1 MSSYKLWLQLTS
13 KKLSLELRGI
23 DPRTSHMLSER
34 STTWATA
41 PVIPS
46 GARSGHIQTDC
57 RDSRDLLFRHSVSRQ
72 DNQTLDDFSN
82 QLLIFLRW
90 RMKLSIILRLLSYV
104 RMAEWSKAPDSRFI
118 PFSCL
123 MSEFS
128 GPRMWAWVRIPLLTQ
143 FCPFI
148 FADTLYCTVLYHLV
162 MKQIRLMHR
171 VVISV
176 YTVHVW

>member
-1 MSSYKLWLQLTS
+1 MCNYRLWLQLRC

-41 PVIPS
+41 PVIPT
-46 GARSGHIQTDC
+46 GARSRHIQTDC
-57 RDSRDLLFRHSVSRQ
+57 RDLLFGDSVTRH
-72 DNQTLDDFSN
+72 DNQTPDDFSN
-82 QLLIFLRW
+82 HLLILLRW
-90 RMKLSIILRLLSYV
+90 TMKLSIILRRLSYV

-148 FADTLYCTVLYHLV
+148 FAIVPYCIIL
-162 MKQIRLMHR
+162 
-171 VVISV
+171 
-176 YTVHVW
+176 

>member
-1 MSSYKLWLQLTS
+1 MSSYILWLQLIS

-46 GARSGHIQTDC
+46 GARSRDIQTDC
-57 RDSRDLLFRHSVSRQ
+57 RDLLLGNSVTRH
-72 DNQTLDDFSN
+72 DNQTLDDFSK
-82 QLLIFLRW
+82 QLLILLCW
-90 RMKLSIILRLLSYV
+90 TMNVAIIVRQLSYV

-148 FADTLYCTVLYHLV
+148 FADTLSCIILKRNKFVQCNV
-162 MKQIRLMHR
+162 
-171 VVISV
+171 
-176 YTVHVW
+176 

>member
-1 MSSYKLWLQLTS
+1 MSSYILWLQLAS

-41 PVIPS
+41 PVIWP
-46 GARSGHIQTDC
+46 GARSEHIQTEC
-57 RDSRDLLFRHSVSRQ
+57 RDLLFRQLVTGQDRH
-72 DNQTLDDFSN
+72 DNQILDELSSHSLRRAMKH
-82 QLLIFLRW
+82 LLILRH
-90 RMKLSIILRLLSYV
+90 LTYV

-143 FCPFI
+143 FCLFT
-148 FADTLYCTVLYHLV
+148 F
-162 MKQIRLMHR
+162 
-171 VVISV
+171 VVSQVPIESWKN
-176 YTVHVW
+176 T